1 VIIRP
6 AYAEVVQID
15 RNRMTEL
22 TVRLGPVGA
31 DNLVSRA
38 MEELA
43 VQMAKAHKS
52 FLRTNMNELRAAAGK
67 VAEVS
72 DHIGMVSL
80 SIVAKHVTY
89 LAKNGDS
96 TALAAVIARL
106 TRIGEISLMQVWD
119 LEDLSV

>member
-1 VIIRP
+1 
-6 AYAEVVQID
+6 
-15 RNRMTEL
+15 MTEL

>member
-1 VIIRP
+1 M
-6 AYAEVVQID
+6 A
-15 RNRMTEL
+15 EL

-31 DNLVSRA
+31 DNLISRT

-43 VQMAKAHKS
+43 VQMAKVHKS
-52 FLRTNMNELRAAAGK
+52 FLRNNMNEMCTAAGK
-67 VAEVS
+67 VADVS

-89 LAKNGDS
+89 LAANGDS

-106 TRIGEISLMQVWD
+106 TRIGEMSLMQVWD